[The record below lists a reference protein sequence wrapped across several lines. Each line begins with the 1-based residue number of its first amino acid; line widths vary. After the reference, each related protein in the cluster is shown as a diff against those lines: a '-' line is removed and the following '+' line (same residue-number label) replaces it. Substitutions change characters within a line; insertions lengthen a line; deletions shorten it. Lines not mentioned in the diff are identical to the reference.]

1 MRRLL
6 LLTGSVVF
14 MDTLFFAALTPLLPH
29 YVHTLHIGKAGAGT
43 LAAAYPAGAFIGA
56 VPSAMIAA
64 RAGLK
69 RSVVIG
75 LTLVAVCTAAFGL
88 AGQAW
93 ELDLARFLQGIASAF
108 SWTGALGWLV
118 SEAPPERRGSL
129 IGQAFAAAI
138 AGALFG
144 PVVGGIAAVAGIGA
158 TFVTIAVLSL
168 GLVAYTAATPP
179 GPPPRQQPVSA
190 LLRAL
195 TVRTVLG
202 GVWLVALPA
211 LLFGVL
217 DVLAP
222 LRLSALGFGAVAI
235 GGVFLCSSA
244 VDAANN
250 LVVGRMTDRRGVL
263 APLAAGAA
271 ASAVMA
277 AALPWPGHRFV
288 VAVLV
293 VGAALAFGTFFTP
306 AMALLT
312 QLGDRRGLEHGYSA
326 ALINLAWAPG
336 QAIGSAGGG
345 ALAHAAGDA
354 AAYLVV
360 CAVSALTLLGLWR
373 SRTSTVWTTPS
384 AAVSSVPSS
393 HITGTA

>member
-1 MRRLL
+1 
-6 LLTGSVVF
+6 

-29 YVHTLHIGKAGAGT
+29 YVHTLHIGKAGAGL
-43 LAAAYPAGAFIGA
+43 LAAAYPAGAFVGA

-75 LTLVAVCTAAFGL
+75 LALVAVCTAAFGI
-88 AGQAW
+88 ANQAW
-93 ELDLARFLQGIASAF
+93 ELDLARFLQGNASAF
-108 SWTGALGWLV
+108 TWTGALGWLV

-129 IGQAFAAAI
+129 IGQAFAAAV

-158 TFVTIAVLSL
+158 TFVTIAALSL

-179 GPPPRQQPVSA
+179 GPPPQPQRVTA

-195 TVRTVLG
+195 TDGPVLG

-222 LRLSALGFGAVAI
+222 LRLSALGFGALAI
-235 GGVFLCSSA
+235 GGVFLVSA
-244 VDAANN
+244 AFDAGNN
-250 LVVGRMTDRRGVL
+250 LVVGRLTDARGTLV
-263 APLAAGAA
+263 PLAAGAVGSA
-271 ASAVMA
+271 AVA
-277 AALPWPGHRFV
+277 AALPWPGSSYV
-288 VAVLV
+288 VAALV
-293 VGAALAFGTFFTP
+293 VCAGLAFGTFFTP

-312 QLGDRRGLEHGYSA
+312 QLGERRGLEHGYSA

-336 QAIGSAGGG
+336 QALGSGGGG

-354 AAYLVV
+354 VAYLALAAV
-360 CAVSALTLLGLWR
+360 CLVTLALLWR
-373 SRTSTVWTTPS
+373 TRRAPAWAPAT
-384 AAVSSVPSS
+384 
-393 HITGTA
+393 I